1 MKPNA
6 VVEKELSVKYLRDW
20 TLSAFFLVSQTKSMK
35 HLSEIGRC
43 ITVAAA
49 FNHTTIS
56 MMIITATPAHTHFAK
71 KNTYEVGELKPK
83 ILIETLKSESIESKI
98 M

>member
-1 MKPNA
+1 M
-6 VVEKELSVKYLRDW
+6 
-20 TLSAFFLVSQTKSMK
+20 
-35 HLSEIGRC
+35 
-43 ITVAAA
+43 AAA